1 MLEPAILTVWLL
13 PLAALS
19 GWYVARRER
28 RKPPETH
35 PHGRISADY
44 LRGLSHLVQD
54 DPDRAIEMFVRVL
67 DVDNDTVE
75 THMALG
81 NLFRRRGEVERA
93 LRIHQNLISRDNLKS
108 RFRNQAR
115 FELAQ
120 DYLQAGM
127 LDRAEDIGQELVA
140 EGVFLQP
147 ALEHLIKIYEKERDW
162 ERAISTTQRWEAVSG
177 QSRRGV
183 IAHYLCELSDE
194 ARQRGSEEKARDYL
208 QRALS
213 EDRDCARASMARGSM
228 EASRGNWEAAV
239 QAYRRVLWQN
249 QSYLPEVLAPLE
261 RCYTELN
268 QLEVWQDFLKEAAY
282 RYEGAAPHVSLAR
295 LLSRLGEPDSAA
307 SQLSE
312 YLQITPNWVGFYYLV
327 QLTGTTSDEALSGPL
342 QSLRAALGRMIDNAA
357 LYQCRHC
364 GFSGRTLHW
373 QCPRCGRWSSMLPLK
388 DLVQTAR

>member
-1 MLEPAILTVWLL
+1 MLDPGVLTVWLL
-13 PLAALS
+13 PLAAFS
-19 GWYVARRER
+19 GWYLARRDR
-28 RKPPETH
+28 RKPDESQ
-35 PHGRISADY
+35 HGRISADY
-44 LRGLSHLVQD
+44 LRGLNHLVND
-54 DPDRAIEMFVRVL
+54 EPDRAIEVFVRVL

-93 LRIHQNLISRDNLKS
+93 LRIHQNLISRGNLKH

-127 LDRAEDIGQELVA
+127 LDRAEDIGQELVN

-162 ERAISTTQRWEAVSG
+162 ERAIETSQRWEAVSG
-177 QSRRGV
+177 QSRRAI
-183 IAHYLCELSDE
+183 IAHYHCELSEE
-194 ARQRGSEEKARDYL
+194 ARQRGDDERARHLLD
-208 QRALS
+208 RALS
-213 EDRDCARASMARGSM
+213 EDRDCVRASILRGGL
-228 EASRGNWEAAV
+228 EESRGNWEEAV
-239 QAYRRVLWQN
+239 RAYRRVLWQN
-249 QSYLPEVLAPLE
+249 QSYLPEVLSPLE
-261 RCYTELN
+261 RCYTAMEKLD
-268 QLEVWQDFLKEAAY
+268 VWLDFLKEATF
-282 RYEGAAPHVSLAR
+282 RYEEAAPHISTAR
-295 LLSRLGEPDSAA
+295 LLNRMGQPAEAA

-327 QLTGTTSDEALSGPL
+327 QLTGTTGDDTLSGPL
-342 QSLRAALGRMIDNAA
+342 QSLRAALGRMLESAA

-364 GFSGRTLHW
+364 GFSGRILNW

-388 DLVQTAR
+388 DLIQTAR